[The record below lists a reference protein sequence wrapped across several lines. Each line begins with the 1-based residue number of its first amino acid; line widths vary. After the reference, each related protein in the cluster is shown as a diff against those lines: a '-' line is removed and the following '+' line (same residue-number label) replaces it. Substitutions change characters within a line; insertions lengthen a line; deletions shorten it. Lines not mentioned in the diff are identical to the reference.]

1 AASSASA
8 ERRVL
13 RIACRANTGH
23 ATRTPAG
30 ARRTGRLPT
39 HPERRAMP
47 RLPHRLPALLA
58 LAALGLAAG
67 CAAPGQAQ
75 GEQPAPAAGLAPLPE
90 DVHSYAR
97 PDEARVTHVA
107 LDLDADFE
115 QRVLSGTAT
124 LTIAAAPGA
133 DSVVLDTRDLTIE
146 EVTDAAGN
154 PLDTVT
160 GPDDP
165 ILGRP
170 LTVML
175 P

>member
-1 AASSASA
+1 
-8 ERRVL
+8 
-13 RIACRANTGH
+13 
-23 ATRTPAG
+23 
-30 ARRTGRLPT
+30 
-39 HPERRAMP
+39 MP
-47 RLPHRLPALLA
+47 RLPHCLPALLA

-75 GEQPAPAAGLAPLPE
+75 GEQPAPAAGLALLPE
-90 DVHSYAR
+90 DVHSYDR

-124 LTIAAAPGA
+124 LTSAAAPGA
-133 DSVVLDTRDLTIE
+133 DSVVLDTRDLTIA

-175 P
+175 PDDGDRVVVHYRTSPEAAAVQWLGP